1 MIGRLTH
8 IEFLETDIYVKF
20 IITFL
25 NFSNNEMLICGITLE
40 IKTRHCSE
48 DKEVKINLALA

>member
-40 IKTRHCSE
+40 IKTRRCSE